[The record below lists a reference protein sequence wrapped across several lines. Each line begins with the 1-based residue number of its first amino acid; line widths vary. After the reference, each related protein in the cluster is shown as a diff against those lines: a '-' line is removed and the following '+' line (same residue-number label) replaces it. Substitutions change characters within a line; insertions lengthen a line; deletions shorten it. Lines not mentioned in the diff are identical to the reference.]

1 MEAMADLTD
10 SCVLLAD
17 RHHGLSEGVRGLLE
31 TAFDSVFM
39 VGDEPSLLEGSQRLR
54 PPVVIIDLAL
64 AAGDVNGLLGRVI
77 ERSPQS
83 KVILLTV
90 HDEPS
95 VGDAALR
102 AGARGVVLK
111 RAIATDLLA
120 AIGEVLAGR
129 SYVSP
134 SLGTGRC
141 GSAAS

>member
-1 MEAMADLTD
+1 MADLTD

>member
-1 MEAMADLTD
+1 MADLTG

-31 TAFDSVFM
+31 TVFDSVFM

-54 PPVVIIDLAL
+54 PPLVIIDLAL
-64 AAGDVNGLLGRVI
+64 AAGDVDGLLDRVA

-83 KVILLTV
+83 KIIVLTV

-95 VGDAALR
+95 VADAALR

-120 AIGEVLAGR
+120 AIDEVLAGR
-129 SYVSP
+129 AYVS
-134 SLGTGRC
+134 LGLASGRRRSS
-141 GSAAS
+141 GP

>member
-1 MEAMADLTD
+1 MADLTG

-17 RHHGLSEGVRGLLE
+17 RHHSLSEGVRGLLE

-64 AAGDVNGLLGRVI
+64 AAGDVDGLLGRVA

-83 KVILLTV
+83 KVLVLTV

-95 VGDAALR
+95 VADAALR
-102 AGARGVVLK
+102 AGAHGVVLK
-111 RAIATDLLA
+111 RAIATDLLE

-129 SYVSP
+129 HYVSP
-134 SLGTGRC
+134 SLAAGRC
-141 GSAAS
+141 GSAGS

>member
-1 MEAMADLTD
+1 MADLTG

-64 AAGDVNGLLGRVI
+64 AAGDVNGLLGRVA

-83 KVILLTV
+83 KVVALTV

-95 VGDAALR
+95 VADAALR
-102 AGARGVVLK
+102 AGAHGVVLK
-111 RAIATDLLA
+111 RAIATDLLE

-129 SYVSP
+129 QYVSP
-134 SLGTGRC
+134 GLAGGRC
-141 GSAAS
+141 GSAAP